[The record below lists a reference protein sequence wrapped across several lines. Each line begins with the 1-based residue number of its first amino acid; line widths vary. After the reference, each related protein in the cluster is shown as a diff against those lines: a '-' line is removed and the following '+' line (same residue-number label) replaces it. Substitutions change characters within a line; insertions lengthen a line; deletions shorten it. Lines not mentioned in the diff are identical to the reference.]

1 MLPSITNID
10 VSGLIV
16 DSTYNISSKSDYSYL
31 CLPDVSTIIISYF
44 YSLKKVTPSYAILTG
59 SASFLCPKNGHL
71 IFAAFI
77 FNYSNAPALNVSAH
91 TSPTLQPLFMY

>member
-16 DSTYNISSKSDYSYL
+16 DSTYNISSKRDYSYL

-44 YSLKKVTPSYAILTG
+44 YSLKKVTPS
-59 SASFLCPKNGHL
+59 
-71 IFAAFI
+71 
-77 FNYSNAPALNVSAH
+77 
-91 TSPTLQPLFMY
+91 